1 MKMKDLT
8 EEELE
13 NFSYDDLAY
22 MILKEEGHK
31 MKIHDLFTRICEL
44 LNLNE
49 KAFEDKIADFFQL
62 LSTEKRFVMLEDG
75 YWDLKENH
83 SQKVIIDEDEDEDVF
98 IENNEE
104 EEEEEQEDIFDDN
117 ANDDD
122 DIMEDDLKDL
132 AVIDPDDED
141 SDNLE

>member
-31 MKIHDLFTRICEL
+31 MKIHDLFTRICKL